1 MSPRN
6 LRISIPLALLTITG
20 VAILMAQQSSAPAP
34 FTAAQS
40 SAGRTIYQERC
51 SSCHMPNLQGNGDAP
66 PLAGAGFA
74 STWGDRQV
82 RDLVAFIQ
90 ATMPPGAGGSLGEPA
105 YLNLAAFILESNG
118 ARAGNQA
125 MRLVSPEMIRSFV
138 NVDAP
143 ATTAAAPARQGKQ
156 APAAPAAASP

>member
-6 LRISIPLALLTITG
+6 LRISIPLAILAIGG
-20 VAILMAQQSSAPAP
+20 VAILMAQQAGAPAP

-40 SAGRTIYQERC
+40 AAGRTTYQERC
-51 SSCHMPNLQGNGDAP
+51 SSCHMQNLQGNGDAP

-82 RDLVAFIQ
+82 RDLVGFIQ

-125 MRLVSPEMIRSFV
+125 MRAVSP
-138 NVDAP
+138 
-143 ATTAAAPARQGKQ
+143 
-156 APAAPAAASP
+156 